1 MYADSDSPQ
10 VSEEGCDFSCS
21 RFACYMITFPTSFH
35 RFPPKIDRE
44 SFRIQS
50 EQQLI
55 SGCSGFLQCS
65 FEHGEVKCL
74 LYTNL
79 DQGLLQLKMQLLSM
93 NIDPPPRLCLLLALP
108 PSKPFFPSDWQRR
121 EGGLKH
127 RQDPSGWTSRR
138 RSSSPWV
145 CCDRGS
151 AKPPPI
157 GLAYAGRK

>member
-108 PSKPFFPSDWQRR
+108 PSKPCHLSNVLSPHPVISFANSNILNPKPHSV
-121 EGGLKH
+121 
-127 RQDPSGWTSRR
+127 TSYSFKQMFLL
-138 RSSSPWV
+138 SSS
-145 CCDRGS
+145 CHQQF
-151 AKPPPI
+151 
-157 GLAYAGRK
+157 